1 MSNEILPLDLSG
13 LEVASIDVLS
23 ADSIVVEGHGAIE
36 TGASS
41 YSPYCSSY
49 MQACSCWVPEQ

>member
-1 MSNEILPLDLSG
+1 MAENLFDLDG
-13 LEVASIDVLS
+13 LKVDSIEVLS
-23 ADSIVVEGHGAIE
+23 ADSIVAEGHGLIE

-49 MQACSCWVPEQ
+49 MQACSCWAPEQ

>member
-1 MSNEILPLDLSG
+1 MSDNVFDLEG
-13 LEVASIDVLS
+13 LKVDSIEVLS
-23 ADSIVVEGHGAIE
+23 ADSIVAEGHGLIE

-49 MQACSCWVPEQ
+49 MNATSCTYW